1 MGGAVSYLTNLLKN
15 LPPHESEYQFFVFLP
30 SDTARELVS
39 LPANIKLCR
48 VPDKSIG
55 GWRRV
60 WWEQITLRR
69 FLRRTKVDLLFSTA
83 NFAMFRCP
91 VKQILL
97 VRNALY
103 FSELYR
109 QTFLPKHSLKMR
121 IAFRLRRWMICQSAK
136 SVDFV
141 MTPTQAMLD
150 ELRQYVEVPHSKALV
165 NPYGVEPTYSQGF
178 KHATRARGHGNA
190 SVAQRSISLL
200 YVSLYS
206 EHKNLA
212 TLLKAMPLLN
222 KDGNRRFLLRTTA
235 DPGWEG
241 SRWTVT
247 YHDDLALS
255 CQPDV
260 APWVE
265 FLGPL
270 GRENVQQLYRE

>member
-1 MGGAVSYLTNLLKN
+1 
-15 LPPHESEYQFFVFLP
+15 
-30 SDTARELVS
+30 
-39 LPANIKLCR
+39 
-48 VPDKSIG
+48 
-55 GWRRV
+55 
-60 WWEQITLRR
+60 
-69 FLRRTKVDLLFSTA
+69 
-83 NFAMFRCP
+83 
-91 VKQILL
+91 
-97 VRNALY
+97 
-103 FSELYR
+103 
-109 QTFLPKHSLKMR
+109 
-121 IAFRLRRWMICQSAK
+121 
-136 SVDFV
+136 

-270 GRENVQQLYRE
+270 GRENVQQLYREGDLFVFPSLCESFGHPLIEAMAHGLPVVASDTPVNRDICGGAALYFKPLYPVDLAAQVHRVASDVYLRQRLLTEANRRLCAQFTWAAHIRKILGLFQSLPWNSC